1 MMDNVII
8 GRKYEQKLI
17 NDCCKSDR
25 AELIA
30 IYGRR
35 RVGKTYLV
43 RSMFNDKFAFS
54 FTGLYDV
61 SRQVMLEQFRKNLER
76 YSGERIPKIK
86 DWFEAFD
93 KLRSYLETLKRER
106 LIVFLDELP
115 WMDTRKSNFL
125 QAFSF
130 FWNDWASTVR
140 NLKIIVCGSAATW
153 MMSHIIG
160 DKGGLYG
167 RVSRAVYLAPFTL
180 LETEDFLRNVKG
192 MDISHRQTMEIYMT
206 MGGIPYYLNM
216 IEKGVPIDSCI
227 DRLFF
232 AQGAPLRGEFDFLFR
247 SLYKDSKNYLK
258 VIEALS
264 TRLRGMTR
272 KELVSAAK
280 ISEGGDVTSVLD
292 NLLAC
297 DFIRRYTSIGKSER
311 DAVYQLTDLF
321 SLFYLRFVD
330 KNNGQDEHFW
340 SNNRGDGSRRSWSGY
355 AFEQVCLH
363 HLPQIKISLGISG
376 ILCNA
381 YSWISKSSSSNG
393 VQQKGTQIDLLIDRA
408 DNVINMCEMKYVSEE
423 FTIDAD
429 YEKKLIERSALFK
442 QVSKTK
448 KSVLITFV
456 TTFGIRHNSHSGIVQ
471 NEVTMDDLF
480 K

>member
-1 MMDNVII
+1 MDNVII

-17 NDCCKSDR
+17 NDCCKCDR

-43 RSMFNDKFAFS
+43 RSMFNNKFAFS

-115 WMDTRKSNFL
+115 WMDTHKSNFL

-130 FWNDWASTVR
+130 FWNDWASMVR

-180 LETEDFLRNVKG
+180 LETEEFLRNVKG

-297 DFIRRYTSIGKSER
+297 DFS
-311 DAVYQLTDLF
+311 QDL
-321 SLFYLRFVD
+321 
-330 KNNGQDEHFW
+330 N
-340 SNNRGDGSRRSWSGY
+340 
-355 AFEQVCLH
+355 
-363 HLPQIKISLGISG
+363 
-376 ILCNA
+376 ILN
-381 YSWISKSSSSNG
+381 
-393 VQQKGTQIDLLIDRA
+393 
-408 DNVINMCEMKYVSEE
+408 KY
-423 FTIDAD
+423 
-429 YEKKLIERSALFK
+429 YC
-442 QVSKTK
+442 
-448 KSVLITFV
+448 
-456 TTFGIRHNSHSGIVQ
+456 
-471 NEVTMDDLF
+471 M
-480 K
+480 